1 MDNNYSNIISPSDG
15 VRRFLCKT
23 SMLVVSFLSAVF
35 CACGFRMTALEAQTL
50 GSTLRSNMMY
60 AAYIMFPLGLIT
72 AAIFARARKMGL
84 AFSMISLLLA
94 MAGSF
99 LLMMNAVASL
109 LREGRMLGISGS
121 ALELLTFAAL
131 FALITN
137 LADVPLLLF
146 YADCV
151 PVLLADPET
160 GTIGLAHAGWRG
172 TAAQIVKKTV
182 SAMTEAFGV
191 RPENLLAAI
200 GPSIGDCC
208 YEVDDVVKNEMSEY
222 ESCFTAKCDGK
233 YWLDL
238 WHVNRQQLMEAGVT
252 PSRISVAGVCTNHNP
267 ELFCS
272 YRYENGRTGRMGV
285 CLCRKG

>member
-1 MDNNYSNIISPSDG
+1 M
-15 VRRFLCKT
+15 
-23 SMLVVSFLSAVF
+23 
-35 CACGFRMTALEAQTL
+35 
-50 GSTLRSNMMY
+50 
-60 AAYIMFPLGLIT
+60 
-72 AAIFARARKMGL
+72 
-84 AFSMISLLLA
+84 
-94 MAGSF
+94 
-99 LLMMNAVASL
+99 
-109 LREGRMLGISGS
+109 
-121 ALELLTFAAL
+121 
-131 FALITN
+131 
-137 LADVPLLLF
+137 
-146 YADCV
+146 
-151 PVLLADPET
+151 
-160 GTIGLAHAGWRG
+160 
-172 TAAQIVKKTV
+172 KKTV